1 MEYKSTKNRVK
12 AVLGFQVN
20 LAQMKLEDGITIIEA
35 EEFAPDFSVGIVTAD
50 GVVPMPIG
58 EYTLEDGMVLVV
70 AVEGIIAEVKEATT
84 AEEEAAPEVEVEVE
98 AQVAPQAPAPQA
110 KRVVESVSKE
120 TFFAEIEKLRT
131 ELSLQINEVKAE
143 NESLKSEKE
152 ALEADKEWPHHA
164 PHVAMQL
171 VDAAHLEAERTA
183 RQAAQL
189 RIEDL
194 QAHLVR
200 ADAERCKA
208 VAAERERLCALIKAA
223 DDKASEGDY
232 MLDSDDCISVI
243 RGTWGTP

>member
-20 LAQMKLEDGITIIEA
+20 LAQMKLEDGVTIIEA

-50 GVVPMPIG
+50 GVVPMPVG

-70 AVEGIIAEVKEATT
+70 AVEGIIAEVKEATP
-84 AEEEAAPEVEVEVE
+84 AEEAAPEVEVEVE
-98 AQVAPQAPAPQA
+98 ANAAPQAPAPQA

-152 ALEADKEWPHHA
+152 ALEVKLNSQEEGAEPIVQN
-164 PHVAMQL
+164 P
-171 VDAAHLEAERTA
+171 EAEEKVQGFSFGQNRPETI
-183 RQAAQL
+183 Q
-189 RIEDL
+189 
-194 QAHLVR
+194 
-200 ADAERCKA
+200 
-208 VAAERERLCALIKAA
+208 
-223 DDKASEGDY
+223 DKVYEK
-232 MLDSDDCISVI
+232 MFN
-243 RGTWGTP
+243 

>member
-20 LAQMKLEDGITIIEA
+20 LAQMKLEDGVTIIEA

-58 EYTLEDGMVLVV
+58 EYTMEDGMVLVV
-70 AVEGIIAEVKEATT
+70 AVEGIIAEVKEATP
-84 AEEEAAPEVEVEVE
+84 AEEAAPEVEVEVE
-98 AQVAPQAPAPQA
+98 ANAAPQAPAPQA

-152 ALEADKEWPHHA
+152 ALEVKLNSQEEGAEPIVQN
-164 PHVAMQL
+164 P
-171 VDAAHLEAERTA
+171 EAEEKVQGFSFGQNRPETI
-183 RQAAQL
+183 Q
-189 RIEDL
+189 
-194 QAHLVR
+194 
-200 ADAERCKA
+200 
-208 VAAERERLCALIKAA
+208 
-223 DDKASEGDY
+223 DKVYDK
-232 MLDSDDCISVI
+232 MFN
-243 RGTWGTP
+243 

>member
-12 AVLGFQVN
+12 AVLGFQIN

-50 GVVPMPIG
+50 GVVPMPVG

-70 AVEGIIAEVKEATT
+70 AVEGIIAEVKEATP
-84 AEEEAAPEVEVEVE
+84 AEEAAPEVEVEVE

-152 ALEADKEWPHHA
+152 ALEVKLNSQEEGAEPIVQN
-164 PHVAMQL
+164 P
-171 VDAAHLEAERTA
+171 EAEEKVQGFSFGQNRPETI
-183 RQAAQL
+183 Q
-189 RIEDL
+189 
-194 QAHLVR
+194 
-200 ADAERCKA
+200 
-208 VAAERERLCALIKAA
+208 
-223 DDKASEGDY
+223 DKVYEK
-232 MLDSDDCISVI
+232 MFN
-243 RGTWGTP
+243 